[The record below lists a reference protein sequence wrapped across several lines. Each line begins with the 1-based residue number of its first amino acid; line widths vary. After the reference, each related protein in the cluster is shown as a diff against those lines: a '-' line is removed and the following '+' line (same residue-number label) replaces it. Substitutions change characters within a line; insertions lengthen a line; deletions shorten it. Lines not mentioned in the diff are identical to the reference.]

1 MASPEPNP
9 RTARTPRPTAPRRW
23 QTVTGPNGFQ
33 RIVRVADGLD
43 GPDDLGAAASE
54 PLEGLDAARTTRDDF
69 RAEVDALRAQG
80 EDAAALSEHLRKR
93 IGAFARAV
101 RSDAA
106 VRHRLFPKLAAAT
119 EAKAAPAPH
128 GVTGEQQRAARLALG
143 LSQRQLAAH
152 FGVQRSQLAEAER
165 GRRKVNPAL
174 APWVRQT
181 LRLRGPGKP
190 EASATGAPAA
200 GEGD

>member
-1 MASPEPNP
+1 MASPE
-9 RTARTPRPTAPRRW
+9 
-23 QTVTGPNGFQ
+23 PNGFQ

-43 GPDDLGAAASE
+43 ALGAAASE
-54 PLEGLDAARTTRDDF
+54 PPEGLDAARTTRDDF

-106 VRHRLFPKLAAAT
+106 VRRRLFPKLAAAT
-119 EAKAAPAPH
+119 EAKVAPAAH
-128 GVTGEQQRAARLALG
+128 GVTGEQQRVARLALG

-152 FGVQRSQLAEAER
+152 FGVQRSQVAEAER
-165 GRRKVNPAL
+165 GRRKVSAAL

-181 LRLRGPGKP
+181 LRLRGPGKA
-190 EASATGAPAA
+190 EAPTLEAPAV

>member
-43 GPDDLGAAASE
+43 GPDDPGAAASE

-106 VRHRLFPKLAAAT
+106 VRHRLFPKLAAT
-119 EAKAAPAPH
+119 EAKAAPPAH
-128 GVTGEQQRAARLALG
+128 GVTGEQQRVARLALG

-152 FGVQRSQLAEAER
+152 FGVQRSQVAEAER
-165 GRRKVNPAL
+165 GRRKVSAAL

-181 LRLRGPGKP
+181 LRLRGPGTA
-190 EASATGAPAA
+190 EAPATGAPAV